1 MKLGKFSR
9 VAVALLASAV
19 FYSCSSTT
27 VESSGAKIDKSM
39 IGNGGEEGM
48 TDFYVAS
55 VSPNEEVPSTV
66 SFPSIQIQFSKPVV
80 ALAKLG
86 EPITSSDVV
95 TITPKLNGVFRW
107 YGTSL
112 LSFDTSDALI
122 PQKEYYI
129 TVNPDLTSADG
140 TQISGPVCYTFHTE
154 EMTLSSIEPG
164 YTVRKEKK
172 ISVNSNDI
180 PPEYA
185 RDMAVNFKNKVNPQV
200 VAGYITVADSDGNE
214 YGFKA

>member
-9 VAVALLASAV
+9 LAVALMASAV
-19 FYSCSSTT
+19 FYSCSSTS
-27 VESSGAKIDKSM
+27 VESSASDGAAKIDKSM
-39 IGNGGEEGM
+39 VGNGGGEGM

-55 VSPNEEVPSTV
+55 VSPNEEVPSSV
-66 SFPSIQIQFSKPVV
+66 SFPSVQIQFSKPVV

-122 PQKEYYI
+122 PQKEYI
-129 TVNPDLTSADG
+129 VTVNP
-140 TQISGPVCYTFHTE
+140 
-154 EMTLSSIEPG
+154 
-164 YTVRKEKK
+164 
-172 ISVNSNDI
+172 N
-180 PPEYA
+180 
-185 RDMAVNFKNKVNPQV
+185 
-200 VAGYITVADSDGNE
+200 
-214 YGFKA
+214 